1 MLMEE
6 LTPYMS
12 GNFEQTAGVTIDEY
26 IDGSIDEQLRTLF
39 LSAPLRFLPVVEIG
53 SECKPQRRQDGSG
66 RITLPKE
73 FLRPASLHMEGWHK
87 TVTRFIDESHPL
99 YELQFSRYTRGG
111 VSKPVAVWTT
121 DGSGAQVIDYF
132 SFPASVTSHT
142 IRSLQCVKNPTP
154 RATTYNLHRCTINGL
169 YARKIIF
176 IEFDILAVAKI
187 PIHYKTQFKLFD
199 GVTINFNMTIAPE
212 IKFFRFA

>member
-73 FLRPASLHMEGWHK
+73 FLRPASLHREGWHK

-132 SFPASVTSHT
+132 SFPASVTSHA

-154 RATTYNLHRCTINGL
+154 RATTYNLHPALIDALCYRCAALVYDIMGNHPMSAIMQ
-169 YARKIIF
+169 AR
-176 IEFDILAVAKI
+176 V
-187 PIHYKTQFKLFD
+187 
-199 GVTINFNMTIAPE
+199 VM
-212 IKFFRFA
+212 